1 MSTSFATRL
10 FFFSLL
16 ILLGWALSIFY
27 GFIHQTMPP
36 GWFSIALLHSG
47 IAFGL
52 WRYGSRLR
60 PAVRLGFRAWLPAI
74 FVALGSFAG
83 ALLSRALIEGA
94 PPIDTSMDMRLVAFV
109 VWIPIVEEL
118 VFRFGMGGWA
128 RQKLGPFWGA
138 YGSALV
144 FAMAHGNGEWNQLA
158 LPLGPLLLGLCCEW
172 LYLVSGR
179 LTAAVALHAACNASG
194 WIFAALDERW
204 LDWLQHLYLKV

>member
-1 MSTSFATRL
+1 MSTSVSTRL
-10 FFFSLL
+10 LFFLLL

-27 GFIHQTMPP
+27 GFINQILPP
-36 GWFSIALLHSG
+36 GWLSIAILHSG
-47 IAFGL
+47 IAVGL
-52 WRYGSRLR
+52 WRFGSSLSL
-60 PAVRLGFRAWLPAI
+60 PARMGFRAFFPAI
-74 FVALGSFAG
+74 FIVLGSFAG
-83 ALLSRALIEGA
+83 ALLSRTLIEGA
-94 PPIDTSMDMRLVAFV
+94 PPIDTSMDLRLVAFV

-144 FAMAHGNGEWNQLA
+144 FAMAHGVGAWDQLA
-158 LPLGPLLLGLCCEW
+158 VPLGPLLLGLACEG
-172 LYLVSGR
+172 LYLISGR

-204 LDWLQHLYLKV
+204 LDWLQDLYLKV